1 MAVATSLAMLSA
13 CDDGTLSFD
22 LIKPWWFQFV
32 LKEHLCSKVL
42 PAYQIYLRGELLVHF
57 QIYLRNS
64 MITYE
69 YETKVFPVF
78 WISTTRAHLSIKDS
92 PEI

>member
-1 MAVATSLAMLSA
+1 MTGHCRSTSSNLGGFSCVKRTFMLKSFA
-13 CDDGTLSFD
+13 CVSKSTL
-22 LIKPWWFQFV
+22 
-32 LKEHLCSKVL
+32 
-42 PAYQIYLRGELLVHF
+42 LRGELLVHF

-78 WISTTRAHLSIKDS
+78 WISTTRAHVITVS
-92 PEI
+92 

>member
-1 MAVATSLAMLSA
+1 M
-13 CDDGTLSFD
+13 
-22 LIKPWWFQFV
+22 
-32 LKEHLCSKVL
+32 
-42 PAYQIYLRGELLVHF
+42 HF

-78 WISTTRAHLSIKDS
+78 WISTTRAHFKFICLITFQSYLRISQAREAKATHGFENKMPKS
-92 PEI
+92 AGKQKVASVENE